1 MLTGY
6 TVGSVPMGSY
16 LILQVSFGRS
26 LAEKEVLSLTLCQQV
41 NIPLQ
46 IQPQIFGFFSLVGWG
61 QILYYN
67 Q

>member
-1 MLTGY
+1 
-6 TVGSVPMGSY
+6 MGAY
-16 LILQVSFGRS
+16 LILQVSHGHFS
-26 LAEKEVLSLTLCQQV
+26 AEKDVLSLTLCQQV